1 MIETSTQVNV
11 TALDAH
17 LALND
22 KEREIL
28 FLLLKKIDAW
38 RKKND
43 MQSMIV
49 NVPPKG
55 SEQTNAD

>member
-49 NVPPKG
+49 NVPPKE
-55 SEQTNAD
+55 SEQTNAG

>member
-1 MIETSTQVNV
+1 MIETATQVNV

-38 RKKND
+38 RTKSG

-49 NVPPKG
+49 NVPPKE
-55 SEQTNAD
+55 SEQTNAG

>member
-1 MIETSTQVNV
+1 MIETSTQMNV

-28 FLLLKKIDAW
+28 FLLLKKIDTW

-49 NVPPKG
+49 NVPPKE

>member
-49 NVPPKG
+49 NVPPKE

>member
-11 TALDAH
+11 TELDAH

-28 FLLLKKIDAW
+28 FLLLKKIDKW

-43 MQSMIV
+43 MKSMIV
-49 NVPPKG
+49 NMPPKE

>member
-1 MIETSTQVNV
+1 MIETATQVNV

-28 FLLLKKIDAW
+28 YLLLKKVDAW
-38 RKKND
+38 RAKNGLP
-43 MQSMIV
+43 SMIV
-49 NVPPKG
+49 NVPPKE
-55 SEQTNAD
+55 SEQANDD

>member
-11 TALDAH
+11 TELDAH

-22 KEREIL
+22 KERGIL
-28 FLLLKKIDAW
+28 FLLLKKIDTW

-49 NVPPKG
+49 NVPPKE

>member
-1 MIETSTQVNV
+1 MIETSTQVNL

-28 FLLLKKIDAW
+28 FLLLRKIDAW

-49 NVPPKG
+49 NVPPKE

>member
-1 MIETSTQVNV
+1 MIETATKVNV

-38 RKKND
+38 RTKSGMK
-43 MQSMIV
+43 SMIV
-49 NVPPKG
+49 NVPPKE
-55 SEQTNAD
+55 SEQTNAG